1 MNHLKPWIA
10 AGTLVLLLAVAA
22 SFFVRNKREKSEA
35 VAPFP
40 PVESDQTE
48 IFQLLEKAPAPED
61 KLFPPP
67 ETGEEPIVESRP
79 MDLRSVETRELC
91 RHLMDLAGEGESFE
105 TIAISSELVRRND
118 DAVAELE
125 PMLQSGRRETEI
137 TAMRL
142 LTRIG
147 TPRAVAAAIVRLC
160 MEPESDAQADLMKTF
175 GNARSRMVADAVVG
189 MAAAETRPEYQDNL
203 KAVLAAMEGSEIV
216 TALADRISKEESEE
230 ELRPWLESLACLS
243 KLSNVQELENLLL
256 DDEREAVQKAAAD
269 ALAGIGDSRA
279 CWILA
284 GYGAD
289 IPHCRDALAQVR
301 SPYARTALREIA
313 ASDLDAEV
321 RAAAQKA
328 LDHYAE

>member
-10 AGTLVLLLAVAA
+10 AGILVLLPAIAFWLARKDSGSQATSV
-22 SFFVRNKREKSEA
+22 SSVVSN
-35 VAPFP
+35 P
-40 PVESDQTE
+40 TE
-48 IFQLLEKAPAPED
+48 IFQPLEKTVAPED
-61 KLFPPP
+61 EFIPPRESGEVP
-67 ETGEEPIVESRP
+67 PVETKP
-79 MDLRSVETRELC
+79 MELRSVETGELC
-91 RHLMDLAGEGESFE
+91 RRLMDMAGEGESFE
-105 TIAISSELVRRND
+105 TIAISSELVRRSD
-118 DAVAELE
+118 DAVTELE
-125 PMLQSGRRETEI
+125 PMLQSGRREIEI
-137 TAMRL
+137 AAMRI

-175 GNARSRMVADAVVG
+175 GNARSRMVADAVVV

-203 KAVLAAMEGSEIV
+203 KAVLSAMEGSEIV
-216 TALADRISKEESEE
+216 TALADRIRAEESDEA
-230 ELRPWLESLACLS
+230 LRPWLEILSALS
-243 KLSNVQELENLLL
+243 KPSNVQELENLML
-256 DDEREAVQKAAAD
+256 DDNREPVQRAAAD

-284 GYGAD
+284 GYGTD
-289 IPHCRDALAQVR
+289 IPQCRDALAQVR

-328 LDHYAE
+328 LEHYAE